1 MSAPNAK
8 RPRGE
13 VADHHSDA
21 DAPWKSALEGKEGQK
36 IVYILYISYAY
47 YLYIA
52 ITFLTHIISC
62 HDHLFIQLY

>member
-13 VADHHSDA
+13 VADRHSDA

-36 IVYILYISYAY
+36 NCIHILFAFISYALHTLQSSPYFY
-47 YLYIA
+47 YPHN
-52 ITFLTHIISC
+52 HISAM
-62 HDHLFIQLY
+62 